1 MKVKAKEGVIAMR
14 GSIQVLWYLALL
26 GILLAS
32 SLGAWGGASEQQPGD
47 TDMCKS
53 PNNPN
58 KSVTVSS
65 TKDLQNALNDP
76 DCMEIVLTSGRYT
89 LNLILSKRNGLTIK
103 SPRVDNPREP
113 YPVIE
118 GQENDRQTI
127 YISNSTNV
135 TIAGLKI
142 TTKGQGST
150 AGVVVAA
157 SSNIELV
164 KNYISGNERG
174 IDIAAE
180 STNITVRDNI
190 IETNTYGVIIENSTV
205 VPTKVKVQDPR
216 TGSEEEKSFE
226 GFIKNTVENNY
237 SHGIQIKN
245 AKGVTLRDSLV
256 SKNTGDGI
264 RIISSPVTLQH
275 VTIQG
280 NRGNGIVAEP
290 SESGIRSQITIE
302 GLIDPKAEFSMEIS
316 RNTENGIWLK
326 DSTLVIKQSEIFRN
340 GGCGIKVEGGSVVND
355 DPQGPSNWI
364 AANAKGNICGPNAEE
379 IEKIKALIKKRE
391 IKVPRHVDKIQ
402 DAVKDAEP
410 VKGSE
415 APYTILVGSPADA
428 AAYVE
433 SLCIDRSVKLQAE
446 APLTLKAK
454 GQDKPA
460 IAIALEDCSLNSDE
474 SSKPTVI
481 TFERSPTAPLDAG
494 WTIEGGLTGVRVGT
508 VHALKN
514 RKDPVYLQ
522 VELKDVTIKDQQQAG
537 IEATASGKGNI
548 VKLDVQG
555 SSALV
560 DNKCKSALE
569 STQAR
574 RIETGITLASKD
586 EALVKASIK
595 NVQVSSGKGDGI
607 RVVYE
612 GQLPATRGPFEVG
625 ADLELSFS
633 VVKSAGQG
641 LTVMSSKGARP
652 ELFISHVL
660 VQKNAMGGINLQADP
675 GASLSVQL
683 GYLQII
689 ENENFGAQFRGP
701 MQVVWEEPPITT
713 GNQGYEDQCQ
723 VIKNKGPGVHLEGG
737 ASVEL
742 SNLKVIFNESS
753 SIMVVGSRSG
763 PATTLTLKQSHLSYN
778 QYHGVAL
785 QAQERGDG
793 GHRLRATIKN
803 NRIENNRKWGVTQIV
818 RGCVQDVTHPEFYG
832 EVTKDS
838 KENLIFGNGLDL
850 KESEKRNAPNGQ
862 VCPEALI
869 YLMEGTQ
876 Q

>member
-47 TDMCKS
+47 TDMCK
-53 PNNPN
+53 PPN

-65 TKDLQNALNDP
+65 TKALQDALNDP
-76 DCMEIVLTSGRYT
+76 DCMEIVLTPGSYT
-89 LNLILSKRNGLTIK
+89 LNLILSDRNDLTIK
-103 SPRVDNPREP
+103 STRVDNPRER

-118 GQENDRQTI
+118 GEKDDRQTI
-127 YISNSTNV
+127 FIRNSTNV

-142 TTKGQGST
+142 TTTGKGST
-150 AGVVVAA
+150 AGVVVVT
-157 SSNIELV
+157 SSNIKLV
-164 KNYISGNERG
+164 ENYIYGNQRG
-174 IDIAAE
+174 IDIAG

-190 IETNTYGVIIENSTV
+190 IETNEYGVIIENSTI
-205 VPTKVKVQDPR
+205 
-216 TGSEEEKSFE
+216 E
-226 GFIKNTVENNY
+226 GFINNKVENNY
-237 SHGIQIKN
+237 YGIQIKN

-256 SKNTGDGI
+256 GKNTSDGI
-264 RIISSPVTLQH
+264 RIISSPVTLQN

-290 SESGIRSQITIE
+290 SESGIPSRIPSQITIE
-302 GLIDPKAEFSMEIS
+302 GLIDPEATFRMEIS

-355 DPQGPSNWI
+355 PQGPSNWI
-364 AANAKGNICGPNAEE
+364 AANANGNICGPNA
-379 IEKIKALIKKRE
+379 EKIKALIKKRE

-522 VELKDVTIKDQQQAG
+522 VELKDVTISGQQQAG

-560 DNKCKSALE
+560 DN
-569 STQAR
+569 
-574 RIETGITLASKD
+574 
-586 EALVKASIK
+586 
-595 NVQVSSGKGDGI
+595 
-607 RVVYE
+607 
-612 GQLPATRGPFEVG
+612 
-625 ADLELSFS
+625 
-633 VVKSAGQG
+633 
-641 LTVMSSKGARP
+641 
-652 ELFISHVL
+652 
-660 VQKNAMGGINLQADP
+660 
-675 GASLSVQL
+675 
-683 GYLQII
+683 
-689 ENENFGAQFRGP
+689 
-701 MQVVWEEPPITT
+701 
-713 GNQGYEDQCQ
+713 QC
-723 VIKNKGPGVHLEGG
+723 IP
-737 ASVEL
+737 
-742 SNLKVIFNESS
+742 LKVLWSQPK
-753 SIMVVGSRSG
+753 
-763 PATTLTLKQSHLSYN
+763 PAGLKPVSLW
-778 QYHGVAL
+778 
-785 QAQERGDG
+785 
-793 GHRLRATIKN
+793 RAK
-803 NRIENNRKWGVTQIV
+803 
-818 RGCVQDVTHPEFYG
+818 
-832 EVTKDS
+832 TK
-838 KENLIFGNGLDL
+838 
-850 KESEKRNAPNGQ
+850 RW
-862 VCPEALI
+862 
-869 YLMEGTQ
+869 
-876 Q
+876 

>member
-47 TDMCKS
+47 TDMCK
-53 PNNPN
+53 PPN

-76 DCMEIVLTSGRYT
+76 DCMEIVLTPGSYT
-89 LNLILSKRNGLTIK
+89 LNLILSDRNDLTIK
-103 SPRVDNPREP
+103 STRVDNPREQ

-118 GQENDRQTI
+118 GQENNRQTI
-127 YISNSTNV
+127 FIRNSTNV

-142 TTKGQGST
+142 TTKGKGST
-150 AGVVVAA
+150 AGVVVVT
-157 SSNIELV
+157 SSNIKLV
-164 KNYISGNERG
+164 GNYISGNQRG
-174 IDIAAE
+174 IDIAG

-190 IETNTYGVIIENSTV
+190 VRDNIIETNGVTYGYGVIIENSTI
-205 VPTKVKVQDPR
+205 
-216 TGSEEEKSFE
+216 E
-226 GFIKNTVENNY
+226 GFINNKVENNDY
-237 SHGIQIKN
+237 GIQIKN
-245 AKGVTLRDSLV
+245 AKGVTLRLRDSLV
-256 SKNTGDGI
+256 GKNTRDGI
-264 RIISSPVTLQH
+264 RIISSPVTLQN

-290 SESGIRSQITIE
+290 SESGIPSRIPSQITIE
-302 GLIDPKAEFSMEIS
+302 GLIDPEATFRMEIS

-355 DPQGPSNWI
+355 PQGPSNWI
-364 AANAKGNICGPNAEE
+364 AANANGNICGPNPEE

-446 APLTLKAK
+446 APLTLKAE

-560 DNKCKSALE
+560 DNKCDPVESALK

-625 ADLELSFS
+625 ADLELRFS

-652 ELFISHVL
+652 ELFISYVL

-675 GASLSVQL
+675 GASLSVRL

-713 GNQGYEDQCQ
+713 DERGYKDQCQ
-723 VIKNKGPGVHLEGG
+723 VINNKGPGVHLEGG

-742 SNLKVIFNESS
+742 SNLKVISNKSS
-753 SIMVVGSRSG
+753 GIMVVGS
-763 PATTLTLKQSHLSYN
+763 ATTLTLKQSHLSYN

-785 QAQERGDG
+785 QAQESGP
-793 GHRLRATIKN
+793 RLRATIKN

-818 RGCVQDVTHPEFYG
+818 RGCVQGVTRSEFYG
-832 EVTKDS
+832 DVTKDS

-850 KESEKRNAPNGQ
+850 TESEKRAAPNGQ